1 MKKILLFVALCG
13 LVAGTALAEKADSY
27 KQIVIDSDSV
37 DMDDVKQLT
46 ILTGNV
52 VLTRGTL
59 VMKAGKATVRKDAE
73 DYEIVGFTAAPGEV
87 ATFRQKRDGG
97 DLWIEGQ
104 AERIEYDNKTEV
116 VKLFSKAKVAQLEGK
131 KVTEEIVGEF
141 VSYDSRKEFFKAA
154 NSATGESK
162 PGGGRVRTVL
172 DRSAKRAP
180 PAPATPGQ

>member
-1 MKKILLFVALCG
+1 MKKLLLFIALCG

-27 KQIVIDSDSV
+27 KPIVIDSDSV
-37 DMDDVKQLT
+37 DIDDVKQIT
-46 ILTGNV
+46 TLTGNV

-59 VMKAGKATVRKDAE
+59 LMKAAKATVRTDAE
-73 DYEIVGFTAAPGEV
+73 GYDHVVFNAAPGGV

-97 DLWIEGQ
+97 DLWVEGE
-104 AERIEYDNKTEV
+104 AERIEYDNKSEV
-116 VKLFSKAKVAQLEGK
+116 VKLFSKARLAQLAGK

-141 VSYDSRKEFFKAA
+141 VSYDSRRELFKAA
-154 NSATGESK
+154 NSPTGESK

-172 DRSAKRAP
+172 DRSAKRVS

>member
-37 DMDDVKQLT
+37 DIDDVKQLT
-46 ILTGNV
+46 VLTGNV

-59 VMKAGKATVRKDAE
+59 LMKAGKATVRKDAE
-73 DYEIVGFTAAPGEV
+73 GYDYVVFNAGPGGV

-97 DLWIEGQ
+97 DLWVEGQ

-116 VKLFSKAKVAQLEGK
+116 VKLFSKSKLAQLEGT
-131 KVTEEIVGEF
+131 KVTHEMVGEF
-141 VSYDSRKEFFKAA
+141 ISYDSRKEFFKAA
-154 NSATGESK
+154 NSAAGESK
-162 PGGGRVRTVL
+162 PGGGRVRTTIEST
-172 DRSAKRAP
+172 RRPA